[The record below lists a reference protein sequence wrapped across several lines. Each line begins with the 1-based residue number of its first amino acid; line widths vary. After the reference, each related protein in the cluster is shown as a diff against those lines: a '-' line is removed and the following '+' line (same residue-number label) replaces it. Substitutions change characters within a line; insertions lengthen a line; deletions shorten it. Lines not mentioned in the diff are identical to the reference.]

1 MCYFHRCF
9 GRLEFQV
16 QSRNS
21 TLNSTSSKTNKHCFN
36 LLLHFHSHTD
46 KRYKDSLLKTMI
58 HRACALSSATE
69 TFNAECVKL
78 RSIFSQ
84 IALYFQSSSVINHF
98 LYRNASAGI
107 VKRNTDD
114 SSTVRSSLPFK
125 DQVAANAVQKRLHYC
140 CNHLLKENQFRVLRK
155 CRGKFDCQSLKCF
168 SSRISSLILISRR
181 IPYVPIFFFLI
192 TIVLFLRYSFLSPI
206 VILVNI
212 ECNFFDFDN
221 DVQPNID

>member
-1 MCYFHRCF
+1 MCYYHRCF

-69 TFNAECVKL
+69 AFNAECVKL

-98 LYRNASAGI
+98 LYRNASAGT

-114 SSTVRSSLPFK
+114 SSTVRISLPFK
-125 DQVAANAVQKRLHYC
+125 DQVAANA
-140 CNHLLKENQFRVLRK
+140 NLLKENQFRVLRK
-155 CRGKFDCQSLKCF
+155 CRGKFDCLVFEMLFIKNLKPNFNIQTYSIRASLFFKLLLFF
-168 SSRISSLILISRR
+168 SYGIAFYHPL
-181 IPYVPIFFFLI
+181 
-192 TIVLFLRYSFLSPI
+192 LFW
-206 VILVNI
+206 
-212 ECNFFDFDN
+212 
-221 DVQPNID
+221 

>member
-1 MCYFHRCF
+1 MCYFHRFF

-58 HRACALSSATE
+58 HRACAPSSATE
-69 TFNAECVKL
+69 AFNAECVKL
-78 RSIFSQ
+78 HSIFSQ

-98 LYRNASAGI
+98 LYRNASAGT

-114 SSTVRSSLPFK
+114 SSTVRISLPFK

-155 CRGKFDCQSLKCF
+155 CRGKFDCLVFEMLFIKNLKPNF
-168 SSRISSLILISRR
+168 NIQTDSIRAN
-181 IPYVPIFFFLI
+181 
-192 TIVLFLRYSFLSPI
+192 LF
-206 VILVNI
+206 V
-212 ECNFFDFDN
+212 
-221 DVQPNID
+221 